1 MEPGSASVINQYTAT
16 ISCSNSRP
24 GAVASVPVTGT
35 APTWGIAPAAG
46 DVVACT
52 VTNTRTAPR
61 LVLAKQLG
69 GARINATDQFRMAI
83 TGPSGGT
90 ATTSGAGAS
99 VAGGTVTVATA
110 TPGTAYTLAETMAA
124 GSVSVLES
132 YLPAIS
138 CSNSR
143 AGATTP
149 LPAGAGSSFPVT
161 PLAGDNISCTLTN
174 TPGQPVLSVSK
185 DNGVGV
191 FRPGGTATYLIVVSN
206 AGTGAA
212 AGAAV
217 LDTLPAGMTLSAP
230 WTCVASAGSSC
241 PASGGSV
248 GGSVVSLSA
257 TVLVAG
263 TVTITVPVQLSG
275 DPGDY

>member
-1 MEPGSASVINQYTAT
+1 M
-16 ISCSNSRP
+16 
-24 GAVASVPVTGT
+24 
-35 APTWGIAPAAG
+35 
-46 DVVACT
+46 ACT

-69 GARINATDQFRMAI
+69 GARINAADQFRMAI

-90 ATTSGAGAS
+90 ATTAGAGAT
-99 VAGGTVTVATA
+99 VTGGTVTVASA
-110 TPGTAYTLAETMAA
+110 TPGTAYTLAETMAP
-124 GSVSVLES
+124 GSVSVLAS
-132 YLPAIS
+132 YLSAIS

-149 LPAGAGSSFPVT
+149 LPAGAGTSFSVT
-161 PLAGDNISCTLTN
+161 PLAGDNITCTLTN
-174 TPGQPVLSVSK
+174 TPGQPVLSVTK

-191 FRPGGTATYLIVVSN
+191 YRPGGSATYTLVVSN
-206 AGTGAA
+206 SGTGAA
-212 AGAAV
+212 TGAAI

-230 WTCVASAGSSC
+230 WTCVATAGSSC
-241 PASGGSV
+241 PASGGSL

-263 TVTITVPVQLSG
+263 TVTITVPVQLSAN
-275 DPGDY
+275 PGDY